1 MLTVPQRTPT
11 MQKLILKRFRL
22 LEEFKSLLIISPNSK
37 SDGVYEA
44 KGQIKRLM
52 GASLLKDDVTEEHCA
67 SVRDPSV
74 SCGRD

>member
-1 MLTVPQRTPT
+1 